1 MWRCIKC
8 ILLYCRASDII
19 RICVHSV
26 SFLAGIDI
34 CGKEAGRWCHPW
46 VFTLERC
53 WGRVHSRRKRYS
65 SFFTISHSDS
75 QLFTLHDFMTFSVWK
90 VMRIIWCECSS
101 VISEWDRSYSQCC
114 KWFFLNNLEVVT
126 PTGCCHFVVG
136 IILTLVNGVLQLILL
151 RSDSWVWVVNWVQY
165 TMEIVWMFFSGLDL
179 RQHWYVLWSDLLVSF
194 CVCLFHNFVS
204 SWFPFVNMVRTKKF
218 IITSKSTKT
227 GHRCSLVV
235 TLLWILCAGN
245 YHSISCVIVPAM
257 YIM

>member
-114 KWFFLNNLEVVT
+114 KWFVFFKQPGGGNT
-126 PTGCCHFVVG
+126 
-136 IILTLVNGVLQLILL
+136 
-151 RSDSWVWVVNWVQY
+151 NW
-165 TMEIVWMFFSGLDL
+165 ML
-179 RQHWYVLWSDLLVSF
+179 SF
-194 CVCLFHNFVS
+194 CGGHYTHPGYWCFTVNIVEIRFVS
-204 SWFPFVNMVRTKKF
+204 LS
-218 IITSKSTKT
+218 
-227 GHRCSLVV
+227 G
-235 TLLWILCAGN
+235 
-245 YHSISCVIVPAM
+245 
-257 YIM
+257 